1 MSEFTATAAEALRRY
16 RLTASDLEAVREA
29 STTIVRDMSPLIDA
43 FYTWM
48 RELPEYEQYFGSNT
62 EQLNRVQGMQRRYWT
77 TLFEA
82 RVDERYL
89 ASRRHLG
96 EVHARIGLGLPAY
109 FAAMDFTLSLM
120 VDHLDTSLPQERLN
134 QAREAVR
141 RLMHL
146 DTGLVVES
154 YTHMTNQTIAA
165 QTRSLIELST
175 PVTALWE
182 DILMLPIVGI
192 IDSKR
197 AQDIME
203 SVLRRIATT
212 RSRVFIIDISGVG
225 VVDTAVANHLIKV
238 TKATR
243 LMGCASLLSGVSP
256 EIAQTIVELGI
267 DVTGVQTTATLRDA
281 LEEAFRRVG
290 VEVRRVG
297 DGAAGRA

>member
-1 MSEFTATAAEALRRY
+1 MTLFTTSPIEALNRY
-16 RLTASDLEAVREA
+16 RITQDDLDAIREA
-29 STTIVRDMSPLIDA
+29 ASPILTDMTPLITS

-48 RELPEYEQYFGSNT
+48 RQLPEYQEYFGS
-62 EQLNRVQGMQRRYWT
+62 QDRLSRVQGMQHQYWT
-77 TLFEA
+77 SLFKGE
-82 RVDERYL
+82 VDDRYL

-109 FAAMDFTLSLM
+109 FAAMDFSLSLM
-120 VDHLDTSLPQERLN
+120 NDHLDAFLPPTRLA
-134 QAREAVR
+134 QAKDALR
-141 RLMHL
+141 RLIHL
-146 DTGLVVES
+146 DTALVVES
-154 YTHMTNQTIAA
+154 YTQMTNETIAA
-165 QTRSLIELST
+165 QTRSLIEMST

-203 SVLRRIATT
+203 SVLRRIAQT

-243 LMGCASLLSGVSP
+243 LMGCVSLLSGVSP

-267 DVTGVQTTATLRDA
+267 DVTGIQTTATLRDA

-290 VEVRRVG
+290 VEVRRTG
-297 DGAAGRA
+297 TAGVQR